1 MSINQKNY
9 SLYVSW
15 FLKPEIISEIE
26 NVLKNWLLLQKMFE
40 IYGILFLKKNDRIGW
55 QQWKNVWF

>member
-1 MSINQKNY
+1 MSFNQKNY

-26 NVLKNWLLLQKMFE
+26 NVLKNWLLLQKIFE
-40 IYGILFLKKNDRIGW
+40 IYGILFLKKNDRIGS
-55 QQWKNVWF
+55 QQWKNGWF